1 LKNIILFIGVI
12 LGTVGLVVGGMAIGH
27 GDRTGWLY
35 LLLALFCFVLA
46 AALGQRFRDIV
57 RRGPDA

>member
-27 GDRTGWLY
+27 GDPNE
-35 LLLALFCFVLA
+35 LAVSALSALLFCLA
-46 AALGQRFRDIV
+46 AGPGQRFRDIV

>member
-1 LKNIILFIGVI
+1 MKNIILFVGVI
-12 LGTVGLVVGGMAIGH
+12 LGTVGLVVGAVAIGH

-46 AALGQRFRDIV
+46 AGLGRRL
-57 RRGPDA
+57 RGPVA